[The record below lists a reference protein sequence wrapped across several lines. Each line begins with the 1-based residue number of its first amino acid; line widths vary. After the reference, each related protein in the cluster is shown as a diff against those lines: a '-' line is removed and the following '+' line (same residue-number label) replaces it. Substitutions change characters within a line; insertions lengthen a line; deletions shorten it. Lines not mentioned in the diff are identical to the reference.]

1 MGKYDPLATFL
12 RRQKRDEVL
21 LTFRDIER
29 IVSGILPKASADPA
43 WWVGDEG
50 QTPAPHKRAWTSV
63 QFTPQV
69 DFKDESVRFIRASN
83 VASCLPSDEA

>member
-50 QTPAPHKRAWTSV
+50 RTPAPHKRAWTSV
-63 QFTPQV
+63 RFTPQV
-69 DFKDESVRFIRASN
+69 DFKDESVRFIRAPV
-83 VASCLPSDEA
+83 VASRLPSDEA